1 MRARTLLS
9 AVLVAVALAG
19 CGRDAPTAV
28 SETTAP
34 GAARREAAPE
44 PPATETTTSG
54 TTTQSAGGY
63 LGSGNRGDSTTV
75 VTPGG

>member
-19 CGRDAPTAV
+19 CGRDAPTV
-28 SETTAP
+28 SEIAAP
-34 GAARREAAPE
+34 GAARRETAPE
-44 PPATETTTSG
+44 PPLPTG
-54 TTTQSAGGY
+54 TTTTQAAGGY

-75 VTPGG
+75 TPPGGGG